1 VIRAICLC
9 VVMLCAPP
17 LPGWAEMRILVL
29 GDSNTWGFNA
39 SGPRHGE
46 TVRWGRVLDAAL
58 PHAVVVEEGRI
69 GRRTDLSAGRPLDSI
84 GRAVTT
90 PLPDLAARHLP
101 LDLAVVMLGTNDLQ
115 NGQGRNADTIARS
128 AFALARILQAG
139 GIEQVLVVTPPPLTN
154 PERGGLSY
162 IFEGSQPGS
171 EALSNAYT
179 RQSRQT
185 GIPVFDAG
193 SVIRADGVDGVHL
206 TAAAQQKLGRA
217 LVPFVAEFLPQ
228 YPFEK

>member
-1 VIRAICLC
+1 MIRAVFLS
-9 VVMLCAPP
+9 VVMLCAAP
-17 LPGWAEMRILVL
+17 LPGWAGMRILVL
-29 GDSNTWGFNA
+29 GDSNTWGSNA

-69 GRRTDLSAGRPLDSI
+69 GRRTDLGAGRPFDNI

-90 PLPDLAARHLP
+90 PLPVLAARHLP

-115 NGQGRNADTIARS
+115 SGQGREADAIARS
-128 AFALARILQAG
+128 AFSLARILQRG
-139 GIEQVLVVTPPPLTN
+139 GVKQVLVVTPPPLTN
-154 PERGGLSY
+154 PENGRLAY
-162 IFEGSQPGS
+162 IFGSSQPAS
-171 EALSNAYT
+171 EALSPAYA
-179 RQSRQT
+179 RLSRQT

-193 SVIRADGVDGVHL
+193 SVIRADGADGVHL

-217 LVPFVAEFLPQ
+217 LVPVVARMLRE
-228 YPFEK
+228 

>member
-1 VIRAICLC
+1 M
-9 VVMLCAPP
+9 MLCAVP
-17 LPGWAEMRILVL
+17 LPSWAEMRILVL
-29 GDSNTWGFNA
+29 GDSNTWGSNA

-69 GRRTDLSAGRPLDSI
+69 GRRTDLGAGRPFDNI
-84 GRAVTT
+84 GRAVTA

-115 NGQGRNADTIARS
+115 SGQGRDPDTIARS
-128 AFALARILQAG
+128 AFSLARILKSRG
-139 GIEQVLVVTPPPLTN
+139 VDQVLVVTPPPLTN
-154 PERGGLSY
+154 PETGRLAY
-162 IFEGSQPGS
+162 IFGGSQPGS
-171 EALSNAYT
+171 EALSPAYA
-179 RQSRQT
+179 RLSRQT

-193 SVIRADGVDGVHL
+193 SVIRADGADGVHL

-217 LVPFVAEFLPQ
+217 LAPVVADLLRE
-228 YPFEK
+228 